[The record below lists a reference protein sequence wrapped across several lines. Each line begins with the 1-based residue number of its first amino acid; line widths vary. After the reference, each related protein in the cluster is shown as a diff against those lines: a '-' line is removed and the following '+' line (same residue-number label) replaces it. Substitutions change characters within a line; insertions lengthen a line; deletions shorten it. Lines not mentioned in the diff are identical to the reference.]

1 MSCTICILS
10 IHRSHKRTTEMLGLI
25 KIFNYVHTR
34 ENKKGMVCTYK
45 LFVLYNF
52 FKLKDP
58 DSKNSKNFF
67 E

>member
-1 MSCTICILS
+1 
-10 IHRSHKRTTEMLGLI
+10 MLGLI

-52 FKLKDP
+52 F
-58 DSKNSKNFF
+58 
-67 E
+67 